1 MGKKGRRDKP
11 VWQTKIARERIDIL
25 FREAETIFS
34 ESPKLANRY
43 IFIAR
48 KIAMKYNLK
57 IPRELKRRFCHKC
70 YSYLMPGE
78 NAKVR
83 TNPKTQAVEWTCGD
97 CGAVN
102 RYGYSKEKNADA

>member
-11 VWQTKIARERIDIL
+11 EWMKQIAEERIEIL

-43 IFIAR
+43 VFIAR
-48 KIAMKYNLK
+48 KIAMKFNLK
-57 IPRELKRRFCHKC
+57 IPSELKRRFCHKC

-83 TNPKTQAVEWTCGD
+83 TNSQTKCVEWTCE
-97 CGAVN
+97 CGEVN
-102 RYGYSKEKNADA
+102 RYGYAKESV